1 VKFVGEPK
9 LQGEQVS
16 DEKRGFAYLKQ
27 VLIGAGSGLLAIA
40 VIIALTS
47 FGGSPTPNPS
57 DSSSQTSS
65 ASQTPSTTPTDAR
78 TCSVKDLALDPR
90 LATFSGAV
98 INAATGEVLFDRNA
112 AIPAATASVMKV
124 VTAAA
129 ALQALGPNYVVDTKV
144 YADPANPGTIILV
157 GGGDPTLS
165 ATAPGQRSVYANAPK
180 LSDLAVK
187 VSQWATANS
196 VKVDRIVLDS
206 TLFAGGTAASK
217 WDSSWERSEQT
228 QGFMSEVTALQV
240 DGDRASPSR
249 ETSPR
254 STTPVMNAGRKF
266 KAALGATATG
276 ATLVEGK
283 LPAGANEVAKVTSQ
297 TIDKWIKHMLLV
309 SDNTEAEYLA
319 RLIAIK
325 QGYDGSFASIGIA
338 IKKSLTATNLDT
350 SNLIIK
356 DGSGLSAN
364 NAVPPLFI
372 ANLFGLVLEGFND
385 FEIIAQGLPVSG
397 ESGSL
402 ADRFKGENA
411 DAAGKVQAKTGW
423 IKTGYTLGGIIKAK
437 DSTNLL
443 FAVYALGNVK
453 DDAKQA
459 IDDLVTGFYRCGNTL
474 SNQ

>member
-1 VKFVGEPK
+1 M
-9 LQGEQVS
+9 S

-40 VIIALTS
+40 LIVVLTS
-47 FGGSPTPNPS
+47 FGGPAVPNPS
-57 DSSSQTSS
+57 NSSSETTTS
-65 ASQTPSTTPTDAR
+65 SQTPSTTPTGAR
-78 TCSVKDLALDPR
+78 TCSVNDLALDPR

-112 AIPAATASVMKV
+112 AVPAATASVMKV

-129 ALQALGPNYVVDTKV
+129 ALQALGPNFVVDTKV

-165 ATAPGQRSVYANAPK
+165 ATAPGQKSVYANAPK

-187 VSQWATANS
+187 VSQWAEANS
-196 VKVDRIVLDS
+196 IQVNRIVLDS
-206 TLFAGGTAASK
+206 TLFAGGTSASK

-266 KAALGATATG
+266 KAALAATATG

-283 LPAGANEVAKVTSQ
+283 LPAGATEIAKVTSQ
-297 TIDKWIKHMLLV
+297 TIDKWIKHMQ
-309 SDNTEAEYLA
+309 
-319 RLIAIK
+319 

-338 IKKSLTATNLDT
+338 VKKSLAATNLDT

-364 NAVPPLFI
+364 NAVPPMFI
-372 ANLFGLVLEGFND
+372 AKLFGLVAEGFND
-385 FEIIAQGLPVSG
+385 FEVIAQGLPVSG

-402 ADRFKGENA
+402 ADRFKGDNA
-411 DAAGKVQAKTGW
+411 DAIGKVQAKTGW

-437 DSTNLL
+437 DSTTLL

>member
-1 VKFVGEPK
+1 MS
-9 LQGEQVS
+9 EQ
-16 DEKRGFAYLKQ
+16 KAGFAYLKQ
-27 VLIGAGSGLLAIA
+27 VLIGSGSGLAAIL
-40 VIIALTS
+40 VLVLISS
-47 FGGSPTPNPS
+47 FGGASLPDPSASPSTS
-57 DSSSQTSS
+57 ASSSQTPS
-65 ASQTPSTTPTDAR
+65 ATPTGSR
-78 TCSVKDLALDPR
+78 TCSVNDLATDPR

-124 VTAAA
+124 ITAAA

-144 YADPANPGTIILV
+144 YADPDNPGTIILV

-165 ATAPGQRSVYANAPK
+165 ATPAGTQSVYKNAPK

-187 VSQWATANS
+187 VTAWATANG
-196 VKVDRIVLDS
+196 VQVDNIILDS

-217 WDSSWERSEQT
+217 WESSWERSEQT
-228 QGFMSEVTALQV
+228 QGYMSEVTALQV
-240 DGDRASPSR
+240 DGDRANPSR
-249 ETSPR
+249 ETSAR

-266 KAALGATATG
+266 KAALGSTATG
-276 ATLVEGK
+276 ATISEGE
-283 LPAGANEVAKVTSQ
+283 LPSNATEIAKVTSQ

-319 RLIAIK
+319 RLIALK

-364 NAVPPLFI
+364 NAVPPLFV
-372 ANLFGLVLEGFND
+372 AQLFGKVVEGFND
-385 FEIIAQGLPVSG
+385 FEVIGQGLPVSG

-402 ADRFKGENA
+402 ASRFLGENM
-411 DAAGKVQAKTGW
+411 DAVGKIQAKTGW
-423 IKTGYTLGGIIKAK
+423 IKTGYTLAGIIKAK
-437 DSTNLL
+437 DSTTLL
-443 FAVYALGNVK
+443 FAVYALGNVQ
-453 DDAKQA
+453 DSAKQA
-459 IDDLVTGFYRCGNTL
+459 IDDLVTGFYRCGDQL